1 MEIIRSNI
9 EWKQWLMFY
18 DNTAVSVEH
27 VTYGSI
33 HRVPRWYLKPTAS
46 SSNALLF
53 WVRRKSL
60 RRTASITFD
69 IDGIVV
75 DQVGEHHKLINH
87 NKMGQGGS
95 SIFNSCYIWELANTL
110 PENQSFRF
118 CISIVNYEVK
128 ETQFVEF
135 ECSNSSEWQQQIAE
149 TSQSYMESDQRMI
162 DDVVFSIIEDD
173 SKAFKKLIYSG
184 YRLSDMTVLGYND
197 LCYAINK
204 NDIETV
210 VYLIQHGANIEE
222 ACGTGQSPLMLSVIN
237 GNRKLIMELLR
248 LGASLSTV
256 DMYGKTALYYAIKSK
271 SKEIIT
277 LVS

>member
-75 DQVGEHHKLINH
+75 DQVGDRKSTRL
-87 NKMGQGGS
+87 
-95 SIFNSCYIWELANTL
+95 
-110 PENQSFRF
+110 
-118 CISIVNYEVK
+118 
-128 ETQFVEF
+128 
-135 ECSNSSEWQQQIAE
+135 NSSHH
-149 TSQSYMESDQRMI
+149 
-162 DDVVFSIIEDD
+162 
-173 SKAFKKLIYSG
+173 
-184 YRLSDMTVLGYND
+184 RLSRMPS
-197 LCYAINK
+197 A
-204 NDIETV
+204 
-210 VYLIQHGANIEE
+210 A
-222 ACGTGQSPLMLSVIN
+222 
-237 GNRKLIMELLR
+237 
-248 LGASLSTV
+248 
-256 DMYGKTALYYAIKSK
+256 
-271 SKEIIT
+271 
-277 LVS
+277 